1 MCMTHAS
8 PPDEEAASTNTPGT
22 DSPVDSAGHET
33 EPADKKRAALV
44 YNPIKVDEDA
54 IRASVER
61 ESAKAG
67 WGNPLFFETT
77 VDDLGQLA
85 TREALEA
92 GADAVLVAGGDGTVR
107 AVAEALTGTGV
118 PLTIVPSG
126 TGNLLARNLQL
137 PLSPP
142 DAMVTATF
150 SGDHETIDVG
160 IAQIRRADGSHHEHA
175 FVVMGGMGMDAAM
188 IANTNSDLKKRLGWI
203 AYVDGAARSL
213 WTAKPFRILYEVS
226 GQRMRTARVQ
236 SVLFANCGSLP
247 AGLTLIPEA
256 SVADGQLDVAVIQP
270 KGFFGWFFVW
280 RRVAWINGFLRR
292 RFQRTQ
298 ALLKLRTADNAIV
311 YSRGTT
317 VEIMPEAP
325 QHVQLDGD
333 EFGEAVRI
341 ECRVE
346 QKSLVIAIPAGHDI
360 TAP

>member
-1 MCMTHAS
+1 MTHAS
-8 PPDEEAASTNTPGT
+8 ASDEEAAPTNDPGT
-22 DSPVDSAGHET
+22 DSPVDSAGHKAQ
-33 EPADKKRAALV
+33 PGDAKRAALV
-44 YNPIKVDEDA
+44 YNPIKVDQDA

-61 ESAKAG
+61 ESAAAG
-67 WGNPLFFETT
+67 WGPPLFFETT

-160 IAQIRRADGSHHEHA
+160 IAELRRADGSRHEHA

-188 IANTNSDLKKRLGWI
+188 IANTNSELKKRLGWI

-213 WTAKPFRILYEVS
+213 WTSKPFRILYSVT
-226 GQRMRTARVQ
+226 GQRLRSARVQ
-236 SVLFANCGSLP
+236 SVLFANCGTLP

-270 KGFFGWFFVW
+270 KGLFGWFFVW
-280 RRVAWINGFLRR
+280 RRVAWINSFLRR
-292 RFQRTQ
+292 HFRRSRG
-298 ALLKLRTADNAIV
+298 LLRLRAGDNAVI
-311 YSRGTT
+311 YARGTG
-317 VEIMPEAP
+317 VEVAPESAQP
-325 QHVQLDGD
+325 VQLDGD
-333 EFGEAVRI
+333 EFGEATQI
-341 ECRVE
+341 ICHVE
-346 QKSLVIAIPAGHDI
+346 QKGLVITVPSGHDVSDV
-360 TAP
+360 